1 MSIKTKISNKII
13 ITLCFYVI
21 LLVSF
26 VLIVSV
32 LIYGR
37 FLPLDFKFLQLE
49 LSKFLLGVGVVF
61 LIAGFYVARVIGRN
75 IAVPLQEIIKIIE
88 RVSQGELEK
97 RVKIKNN
104 EMQELVSAVNTMIDE
119 VVKMK
124 QGLEEQVKRVQ
135 ELDKTKSEFISIAAH
150 QLRTPLSAIKWT
162 FKMMIDEDV
171 GEITLEQKEFLK
183 RGYIT
188 NERMIS
194 LVNDLLNVSRIEEGR
209 FGYEFKPKAIEDI
222 IETLLKAAYPLLEEK
237 RINFVL
243 NKPAKPLRKINA
255 DAEKL
260 TLALENILNNAIK
273 YTPPKGKI
281 SLLVEE
287 KENQLTIIVTD
298 SGVGVPK
305 DQISKL
311 FTKFFR
317 GSNVIRLQTD
327 GSGLGLFITK
337 NVIEKHKGYI
347 TIQSEESRGTVV
359 KIALPFLEQKVFSS
373 EEKFEEFIKGF

>member
-61 LIAGFYVARVIGRN
+61 LITGFYVARVIGRN

-88 RVSQGELEK
+88 KVSQGELEK
-97 RVKIKNN
+97 RVEIKNN

-209 FGYEFKPKAIEDI
+209 FGYEFKPEAIEDI
-222 IETLLKAAYPLLEEK
+222 IETLLKAAYPLFEEK
-237 RINFVL
+237 RINFML

-273 YTPPKGKI
+273 YTPPQGKI
-281 SLLVEE
+281 SLSMEE
-287 KENQLTIIVTD
+287 KENQLTITITD

-337 NVIEKHKGYI
+337 NVIEKHKGHI
-347 TIQSEESRGTVV
+347 TIQSEESKGTVV
-359 KIALPFLEQKVFSS
+359 KVALPFLEQKVFSS